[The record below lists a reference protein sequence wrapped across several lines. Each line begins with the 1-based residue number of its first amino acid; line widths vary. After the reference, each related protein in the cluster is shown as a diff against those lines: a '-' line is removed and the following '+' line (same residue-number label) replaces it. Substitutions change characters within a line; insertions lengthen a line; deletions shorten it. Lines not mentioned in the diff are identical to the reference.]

1 MAKWNV
7 YSRLEV
13 VDLIFD
19 KTSKDNGFV
28 LLEALISFGLVS
40 SLLIVTIPFLI
51 ELFHIRELSKEQVE
65 LSRVLYEEA
74 MFWSRQEQY
83 GHWTSGHNE
92 FQTKSGKFSIVITG
106 VDQFEKRAE
115 IQAVSRSK

>member
-40 SLLIVTIPFLI
+40 SLLIITIPFLI

-74 MFWSRQEQY
+74 LFWSRQEQY
-83 GHWTSGHNE
+83 GHWTSGQNE
-92 FQTKSGKFSIVITG
+92 FHTKSGKFSIIITG